1 MSNRA
6 SQCAAPCGRAMASS
20 PTVVACRPRGLAT
33 VVLALVVTCVCWS
46 LAAAPCSAA
55 SDVGAGADAA
65 ARAVGPVRYRPP
77 VQAPVVD
84 PFRPP
89 DGPYGAGNRGL
100 EYRTTP
106 GTPVRAIGA
115 GAVVFAGQ
123 VAGRL
128 VVSID
133 HPDGLRSSLV
143 GLVSIEVRAGEAVR
157 GGDVVGRAAELLH
170 LGVRR
175 NGRYLDPATLFDVR
189 GPARLVP
196 SRRTVAGFGGAR
208 APH

>member
-1 MSNRA
+1 
-6 SQCAAPCGRAMASS
+6 
-20 PTVVACRPRGLAT
+20 V
-33 VVLALVVTCVCWS
+33 ALVVTCVCWS
-46 LAAAPCSAA
+46 AAAAPCSAA
-55 SDVGAGADAA
+55 SDVGAGSGTPDRADD
-65 ARAVGPVRYRPP
+65 PLRYRPP

-84 PFRPP
+84 PFRLP

-106 GTPVRAIGA
+106 GAPVRAIGA

-143 GLVSIEVRAGEAVR
+143 GLASIEVRAGEVVR
-157 GGDVVGRAAELLH
+157 GGDVVGRAAGVLH

-175 NGRYLDPATLFDVR
+175 DGRYLDPATLFDER

-196 SRRTVAGFGGAR
+196 SGRTVAGFGAAR
-208 APH
+208 TPH